1 MERNEGRMASSWQFS
16 FHRKIIAFIGN
27 WSNIFRD
34 YAKRR
39 MAFGRS
45 VCKHPLHMNTL
56 MTLETSVRGCTILML
71 ELARLMGLEEA
82 GKASEQD
89 AMVLR
94 VMMPVAKAFTA
105 KLAVANTSEGL
116 ECFGGQVS
124 GT

>member
-1 MERNEGRMASSWQFS
+1 
-16 FHRKIIAFIGN
+16 
-27 WSNIFRD
+27 
-34 YAKRR
+34 

-124 GT
+124 GTKNRVVWVSKLKQESNVVLFF

>member
-1 MERNEGRMASSWQFS
+1 
-16 FHRKIIAFIGN
+16 
-27 WSNIFRD
+27 
-34 YAKRR
+34 

-124 GT
+124 GTQNRAV